1 MLTSWHSR
9 APCGRPNRHC
19 NRSPMRF
26 NSSQRL
32 PRSWILP
39 VSQSLLQSEKNSTVR
54 QSLSITVVM
63 VMVRWWWCW
72 CWCCWW
78 EEGGDWRRLEEEEE
92 EAGNDQMSPPR
103 LMPSW
108 TSGELAWQRRTRP
121 NFFAAVPKA
130 VGWCGAESLVIG
142 MDQDGISSWGCPL
155 EHRSTQKVKE
165 LVRSSRDST
174 WKSNN
179 FLSRVPVWVTASD
192 RQSNLT

>member
-1 MLTSWHSR
+1 MAQSR
-9 APCGRPNRHC
+9 PLWQTQPSLQQVANEIQLITEAASLLD
-19 NRSPMRF
+19 SP
-26 NSSQRL
+26 S
-32 PRSWILP
+32 LP
-39 VSQSLLQSEKNSTVR
+39 VTFAVRKKLHCQAVTINHCGDGNGEMMMMLMLMLLVR
-54 QSLSITVVM
+54 
-63 VMVRWWWCW
+63 RR
-72 CWCCWW
+72 
-78 EEGGDWRRLEEEEE
+78 RRLEEEEE

-108 TSGELAWQRRTRP
+108 TCGELAWQRRTRP

-174 WKSNN
+174 
-179 FLSRVPVWVTASD
+179 
-192 RQSNLT
+192 